1 MNFLC
6 GNIGDLVKWRRKMKN
21 NRGAVSVGLIALL
34 AVFTVGYFVLANMF
48 SYNFDVNFEEDLY
61 DLKIAA
67 IEKNAVIYAEGHEEL
82 FAESSDVYMTVEEL
96 ALANV
101 IISNSEGVVEDP
113 RNSEDTLNDLRVK
126 ITNKDDVI
134 TAEVLA

>member
-1 MNFLC
+1 M
-6 GNIGDLVKWRRKMKN
+6 RN
-21 NRGAVSVGLIALL
+21 NRGAVSVSLIILL
-34 AVFTVGYFVLANMF
+34 AVFTVGYFMLANRF
-48 SYNFDVNFEEDLY
+48 SYDFDVNYEDDLY
-61 DLKIAA
+61 DLKIAF
-67 IEKNAVIYAEGHEEL
+67 IEKNAAIYAEEHEEL

-101 IISNSEGVVEDP
+101 IISNTEGVVDDP
-113 RNSEDTLNDLRVK
+113 RNNEDNLNDLRVK

>member
-1 MNFLC
+1 
-6 GNIGDLVKWRRKMKN
+6 MKN

-34 AVFTVGYFVLANMF
+34 AVFTVGYFALANMF
-48 SYNFDVNFEEDLY
+48 SYDFDVNYEEDLY
-61 DLKIAA
+61 DL
-67 IEKNAVIYAEGHEEL
+67 KNAVIYAEGHEEL

>member
-1 MNFLC
+1 
-6 GNIGDLVKWRRKMKN
+6 MKN
-21 NRGAVSVGLIALL
+21 NRGAVSIGLIIVL
-34 AVFTVGYFVLANMF
+34 AIFTVGYFTLANMF
-48 SYNFDVNFEEDLY
+48 SYDFDVNYEDDLY
-61 DLKIAA
+61 DLKIAS
-67 IEKNAVIYAEGHEEL
+67 IEKNAAIYAEEHEEL

-101 IISNSEGVVEDP
+101 IISNTEGVVDDP
-113 RNSEDTLNDLRVK
+113 RNNEDNLNDLRVK

>member
-1 MNFLC
+1 
-6 GNIGDLVKWRRKMKN
+6 MKN
-21 NRGAVSVGLIALL
+21 NKGGASIGLIVIL
-34 AVFTVGYFVLANMF
+34 AIFTVAYFVVANMF
-48 SYNFDVNFEEDLY
+48 SYNFDVNFEQELY

-67 IEKNAVIYAEGHEEL
+67 IEKNATIYAEGHEEL
-82 FAESSDVYMTVEEL
+82 FEESSDVYMTVEEL

-101 IISNSEGVVEDP
+101 IISNSQGVVIDP
-113 RNSEDTLNDLRVK
+113 RNNEDTLNDLRVK

>member
-1 MNFLC
+1 
-6 GNIGDLVKWRRKMKN
+6 MKN

-67 IEKNAVIYAEGHEEL
+67 IEKNAVIYAERHEEL

>member
-1 MNFLC
+1 
-6 GNIGDLVKWRRKMKN
+6 MKN
-21 NRGAVSVGLIALL
+21 NRGAVSVSLIIVL
-34 AVFTVGYFVLANMF
+34 AVFTVGYFMLANRF
-48 SYNFDVNFEEDLY
+48 SYDFDVNYEEDLY
-61 DLKIAA
+61 DLKIAS
-67 IEKNAVIYAEGHEEL
+67 IEKNAAIYAEEHEEL

-101 IISNSEGVVEDP
+101 IISNTEGVVDDP
-113 RNSEDTLNDLRVK
+113 RNNEDNLNDLRVK

>member
-1 MNFLC
+1 
-6 GNIGDLVKWRRKMKN
+6 MKN
-21 NRGAVSVGLIALL
+21 NRGAVSVSLIIVL
-34 AVFTVGYFVLANMF
+34 AVFTVGYFMLANRF
-48 SYNFDVNFEEDLY
+48 SYDFDVNYEDDLY
-61 DLKIAA
+61 DLKIAS
-67 IEKNAVIYAEGHEEL
+67 IEKNAAIYAEEHEEL

-101 IISNSEGVVEDP
+101 IISNTEGVVDDP
-113 RNSEDTLNDLRVK
+113 RNNEDNLNDLRVK

>member
-1 MNFLC
+1 
-6 GNIGDLVKWRRKMKN
+6 MKN
-21 NRGAVSVGLIALL
+21 NKGGASIGLIVIL
-34 AVFTVGYFVLANMF
+34 AIFTVAYFVVANMF
-48 SYNFDVNFEEDLY
+48 SYDFDVNFEQELY

-67 IEKNAVIYAEGHEEL
+67 IEKNATIYAEGHEEL
-82 FAESSDVYMTVEEL
+82 FEESSDVYMTVEEL

-101 IISNSEGVVEDP
+101 IISNSQGVVIDP
-113 RNSEDTLNDLRVK
+113 RNNEDTLNDLRVK